1 MDYKVY
7 GLVVNRFLVHI
18 FIPLSSRTNFFSSGG
33 APPRPPESSIDGTS
47 VSGTTSKRLSSIKI
61 LKLWNPFSINLSFWG
76 TELKREMDLKEYY
89 FFSNYW
95 KRL

>member
-18 FIPLSSRTNFFSSGG
+18 FAESSR
-33 APPRPPESSIDGTS
+33 
-47 VSGTTSKRLSSIKI
+47 TTSKRLSSIKI